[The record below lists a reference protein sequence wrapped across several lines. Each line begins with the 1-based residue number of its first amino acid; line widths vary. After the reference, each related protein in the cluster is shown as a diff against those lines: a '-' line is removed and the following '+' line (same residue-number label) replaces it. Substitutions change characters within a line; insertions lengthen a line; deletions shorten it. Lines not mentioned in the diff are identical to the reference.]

1 MKGLSLSTRL
11 AGMFGV
17 AALGIFLLI
26 GSAIYCVLD
35 GQIERLQ
42 RSELDTRF
50 NMVAR
55 MLDKPDL
62 ADRWPH
68 MQLKLN
74 TLSQEYQLI
83 RFWID
88 SDDPRFRYGQP
99 NEAVSRMLGSGSG
112 YGELELPEHDSSLSA
127 RVGRLPAGDGRPALV
142 LLAAIDS
149 VAFKQAREATLVT
162 LFVLSALGIALATLC
177 GHWIARVG
185 LRPLHEL
192 SAEARQ
198 ISPRQ
203 LSQRLRLDGL
213 PAELSALGGAFNE
226 ALDRL
231 EQAYLR
237 LESFNAD
244 VAHELRTPLA
254 NLIGQSQVA
263 LSRERSA
270 QDYEEVLQSNLEEL
284 ERLRAIINDML
295 FLARVDQ
302 GGLAAERVET
312 SLAAEV
318 ATTLDFLEVI
328 FDEQGV
334 QVALRGDA
342 RASVERALF
351 QRAVTNLLYN
361 AAQHTASGG
370 RIEIRLSG
378 ERGAAQVEVSN
389 PGVSIGAEQRARV
402 FERFYR
408 ADLARANSQSNHG
421 LGLSIVKA
429 VASMHGGSVFVR
441 SEGGVNTFGFTVDAV
456 GAVPNVGEEEGAVA
470 PRLMP
475 RSV

>member
-11 AGMFGV
+11 AGMFAV
-17 AALGIFLLI
+17 AALGAFLLI
-26 GSAIYCVLD
+26 GSALYWVLD
-35 GQIERLQ
+35 QQIERLQ

-62 ADRWPH
+62 VQRWPH
-68 MQLKLN
+68 LQGKLN
-74 TLSQEYQLI
+74 TLSQEYELI

-88 SDDPRFRYGQP
+88 SDDARLRYGQ
-99 NEAVSRMLGSGSG
+99 VSEPVRRLLAAGSG
-112 YGELELPEHDSSLSA
+112 YGELELPDHGSPLST
-127 RVGRLPAGDGRPALV
+127 RVGRLPASGERPALV
-142 LLAAIDS
+142 LLTAIDS
-149 VAFKQAREATLVT
+149 VAFQQARQATLVA
-162 LFVLSALGIALATLC
+162 LFGLSALGIALASLC

-185 LRPLHEL
+185 LRPLHRL
-192 SAEARQ
+192 SDEARQ

-203 LSQRLRLDGL
+203 LSQRLRLERL
-213 PAELSALGGAFNE
+213 PAELSALAQAFNE

-263 LSRERSA
+263 LSRERGA
-270 QDYEEVLQSNLEEL
+270 RDYEEVLQSNLEEL
-284 ERLRAIINDML
+284 ERLRAIVNDML

-302 GGLAAERVET
+302 GSLAAERVET
-312 SLAAEV
+312 SLRAEV
-318 ATTLDFLEVI
+318 GNTLDFLEVI

-334 QVALRGDA
+334 SVALHGEA

-361 AAQHTASGG
+361 AAQHTAPGG
-370 RIEIRLSG
+370 RIEVRLSG
-378 ERGAAQVEVSN
+378 EGGAARVAVSN
-389 PGVSIGAEQRARV
+389 PGTPIGDEERARL

-408 ADLARANSQSNHG
+408 VDAARANSQSSHG

-441 SEGGVNTFGFTVDAV
+441 SEAGVNTFGFSVA
-456 GAVPNVGEEEGAVA
+456 AVPAPAGPDGEGGGEPLPA
-470 PRLMP
+470 
-475 RSV
+475 

>member
-11 AGMFGV
+11 AGMFAA

-26 GSAIYCVLD
+26 GSALYCVLD
-35 GQIERLQ
+35 AQIERLQ

-50 NMVAR
+50 NLVAR

-62 ADRWPH
+62 AQRWSY

-74 TLSQEYQLI
+74 TLSQENGLI

-88 SDDPRFRYGQP
+88 SADPRFH
-99 NEAVSRMLGSGSG
+99 
-112 YGELELPEHDSSLSA
+112 YGEPAEPVRRLLGTGKGYAELMLPGHESPLSA
-127 RVGRLPAGDGRPALV
+127 RVGLLPASGERPTLV
-142 LLAAIDS
+142 LLTAIDS
-149 VAFKQAREATLVT
+149 VAFQQARQATLIT

-198 ISPRQ
+198 ISPQQ
-203 LSQRLRLDGL
+203 LSQRLRLEPL
-213 PAELSALGGAFNE
+213 PAELSALAKSFNE

-284 ERLRAIINDML
+284 ERLRAIVNDML

-302 GGLAAERVET
+302 GGMAAERVET
-312 SLAAEV
+312 SLASEV
-318 ATTLDFLEVI
+318 ATTLDFLDVI
-328 FDEQGV
+328 FDERGV
-334 QVALRGDA
+334 QVDLRGDA
-342 RASVERALF
+342 RACVERALF

-361 AAQHTASGG
+361 AAQHTAPGG
-370 RIEIRLSG
+370 RIEVRLSD

-389 PGVSIGAEQRARV
+389 PGEPIGAEQRARV

-429 VASMHGGSVFVR
+429 VASMHGGSVLVR

-456 GAVPNVGEEEGAVA
+456 GPVVGRTDDGGLAGEVVPV
-470 PRLMP
+470 
-475 RSV
+475 